1 MTLTQV
7 RELKWDLVLVN
18 IRELSRVLSIG
29 KFTLYIS
36 GV

>member
-18 IRELSRVLSIG
+18 IRELGRVLSIG
-29 KFTLYIS
+29 KFTLYI
-36 GV
+36 